1 MDLNI
6 LLFLTPKKDVACLF
20 DYFTIRQA
28 LEKMEY
34 HRYSSMP
41 IITEDGDYVGT
52 LTEGDL
58 LYYIKNECDLNFEEA
73 EDTALSKVRRYRDC
87 EAIRV
92 DASLSDVFEKAMN
105 QNFIPVLDDRGKF
118 IGIITRKKILTYF
131 KRKIDALEN

>member
-34 HRYSSMP
+34 HRYTAMP
-41 IITEDGDYVGT
+41 IISEDGGYVGV

-58 LYYIKNECDLNFEEA
+58 LYYIKNEADLNFEEA
-73 EDTALSKVRRYRDC
+73 EDTDLVKVKRHKDYTPVRIDS
-87 EAIRV
+87 
-92 DASLSDVFEKAMN
+92 SLSEVFEKAMD

-118 IGIITRKKILTYF
+118 IGIITRKKIQNFF
-131 KRKIDALEN
+131 KTKIDAL